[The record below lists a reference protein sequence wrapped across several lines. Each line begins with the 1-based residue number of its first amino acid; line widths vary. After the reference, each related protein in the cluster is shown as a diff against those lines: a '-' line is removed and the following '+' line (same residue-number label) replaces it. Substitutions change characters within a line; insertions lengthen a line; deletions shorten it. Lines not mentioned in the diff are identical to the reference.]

1 MRTVVLIAE
10 MPHLTDLKD
19 AIRGP
24 LSGLMQAQIQRMVAE
39 LPSSMSIEERSQE
52 SERLNRK
59 RRQLQ
64 FLSVDS
70 YQDAISRCRG
80 QEHHWM
86 PPYFI
91 VIQSMMAGSQIA
103 RSLFHGL
110 VPEHVSDIVTLSNP
124 KGMTPSAIRQESG
137 ILSCVGTMTDRLIR
151 KSVLEALLSFAIDD
165 RVQSRISMSSTS
177 SVRPPSM
184 LSSSVSISA

>member
-1 MRTVVLIAE
+1 MRTVVVIAE
-10 MPHLTDLKD
+10 TPHLTDLKD

-24 LSGLMQAQIQRMVAE
+24 LSGLMQAQTQRMIGE
-39 LPSSMSIEERSQE
+39 LPSSMAIEERKQE

-64 FLSVDS
+64 FLCVDS
-70 YQDAISRCRG
+70 YQDAISRCRR

-91 VIQSMMAGSQIA
+91 VIQSTMGGSQIA

-110 VPEHVSDIVTLSNP
+110 VSEHVSDIVIMSKP
-124 KGMTPSAIRQESG
+124 EKVIPSAIRQENG
-137 ILSCVGTMTDRLIR
+137 ILSCIGTMSDMVIR
-151 KSVLEALLSFAIDD
+151 KSVLEALLSFALDD
-165 RVQSRISMSSTS
+165 RVQSRITMSSTS
-177 SVRPPSM
+177 SVRPPSI
-184 LSSSVSISA
+184 LSSSISISA